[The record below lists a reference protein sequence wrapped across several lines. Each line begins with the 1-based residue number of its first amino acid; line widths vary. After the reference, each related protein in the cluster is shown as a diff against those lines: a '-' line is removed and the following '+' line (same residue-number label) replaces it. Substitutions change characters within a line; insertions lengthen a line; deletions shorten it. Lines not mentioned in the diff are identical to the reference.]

1 MAKQIIFGEKA
12 RQSLKKG
19 VDTLADAVKTTLGP
33 KGRAVILEKGYGS
46 PVVTFD
52 GVTIAKEI
60 ELEDKIENI
69 GAELIKEVASK
80 TNDTAGDGTT
90 TASLLAQVLI
100 QEGLKNVSAGVD
112 PIGIHRGVQKAYEVG
127 ISALS
132 QMSRPVTSQE
142 EFKQVATI
150 SARDEAI
157 GTEIANVIQKV
168 GKDGVVTVEEGQ
180 TVGVTTEYVE
190 GMQFDRGYVSQ
201 YMVTNAEKMEA
212 DIENPSVLVT
222 DKKIGSVQEILPIL
236 EKIIK
241 SGKKELVIIADDVEG
256 EALATLIL
264 NKLRGIFTVLAIKA
278 PGFGDRKKD
287 MLQDIALLTGAEV
300 VSDDLGKKLENVEL
314 EHLGSAHRIVSD
326 KDNTKIV
333 GGKGDKATIENR
345 VAQLKNQLEKTESEF
360 DREKIQERIGK
371 LSGGVAVIKVG
382 AATEVEQKEKK
393 YRIEDAVNATKAAM
407 EEGIVP
413 GGGVALVRAAGE
425 VKKLI
430 ETLKKE
436 DLAEIVGAKIVLNAM
451 VAPLKQIAHNAG
463 YDGAVVLNKVAEGK
477 DDFGFNAATG
487 IYEEKGMLQ
496 AGIIDPTKVTK
507 SALTNAVSS
516 ASMLMLTEAV
526 VADVPEKEE
535 KKGDAHMHGE
545 Y

>member
-157 GTEIANVIQKV
+157 GTEIAGVIQKV

-436 DLAEIVGAKIVLNAM
+436 ELAEIVGAKIVLNAM

-487 IYEEKGMLQ
+487 TYEEKGMLQ

-526 VADVPEKEE
+526 VADVPEKED